1 MTGPAIVHEAKPV
14 LWQWLAPKIQF
25 EHKWHPVMFAV
36 KKSWCVQTNE
46 I

>member
-25 EHKWHPVMFAV
+25 EHKWHQVMFAV